1 MKMIAKS
8 ELLKSVIAFNG
19 MSIKDFADEL
29 NLNNYFLNSIV
40 NGKKTTSPKTAKKI
54 VDYLGLD
61 IKEVFEIKKNK
72 EV

>member
-1 MKMIAKS
+1 
-8 ELLKSVIAFNG
+8 

-29 NLNNYFLNSIV
+29 NLNIYFLNSIV

-72 EV
+72 EA